1 MVPAPRY
8 TPMVFRAGFDVGK
21 GCGWC
26 GCVVYVVTTKP
37 TKQNND
43 ANGSCTM
50 KSVCFELVGEVVIDG
65 FVPLVF
71 TVDGVW
77 GYWGFWAPF
86 ESHQK

>member
-1 MVPAPRY
+1 MWGKV
-8 TPMVFRAGFDVGK
+8 VVGV
-21 GCGWC
+21 G
-26 GCVVYVVTTKP
+26 VVYVVTTKP
-37 TKQNND
+37 TKQKNND

-50 KSVCFELVGEVVIDG
+50 KSVCFELVWVEVVIDG